1 MLNNHPK
8 IANDFKA
15 MPPFFL
21 GEKNYL
27 VPQPVP
33 TSSLLFLHK
42 VVTGRATLKRK
53 IPLCK
58 GIDTIDFSVS
68 SVKQNGPNVSNF
80 QKVSETR
87 SAN

>member
-8 IANDFKA
+8 IANDF
-15 MPPFFL
+15 FL

-27 VPQPVP
+27 VSQPVP

-42 VVTGRATLKRK
+42 VVTGRATPKKK